1 MATLTQK
8 QKELLVYIKRTN
20 AQVLSFANKANE
32 DIEFWNSVGVTTP
45 EELEKFWADNWD
57 KQNQTNGDNDELR

>member
-8 QKELLVYIKRTN
+8 QKELLTYIKKTN

-32 DIEFWNSVGVTTP
+32 DIHFWDSVGVTTP
-45 EELEKFWADNWD
+45 KELEKFWADNWD
-57 KQNQTNGDNDELR
+57 KLNSN